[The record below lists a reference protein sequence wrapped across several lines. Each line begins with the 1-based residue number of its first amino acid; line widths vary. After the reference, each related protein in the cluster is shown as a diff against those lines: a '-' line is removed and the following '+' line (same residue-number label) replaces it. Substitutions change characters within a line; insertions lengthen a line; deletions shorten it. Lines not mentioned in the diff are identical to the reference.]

1 MADVQTLSATLRD
14 RAGKGAARQ
23 SRRDGL
29 VPGVVYGAKQDPL
42 LVQMQPQDLL
52 RELRRTGFFTRVFDL
67 KVGEKTTEHVLPRDV
82 QFDPVTDKPIHV
94 DFLRVSDTATVHVMV
109 PVVFKNEGASPG
121 LKRGGVLNIVRHE
134 IGFVCRVNAIPHA
147 IEIDLSGTDIGDSI
161 HISSV
166 KLPEGV
172 RTEIR
177 RDFTVATIGAPSA
190 VKSEAQ
196 EAQAAAAAAAAAP
209 VAAAVPGAPAAPGAT
224 PAAAGAAEG
233 AGKAAAG
240 GAGKAAAPAAAEKKK

>member
-1 MADVQTLSATLRD
+1 MAEVETLTAALRD

-42 LVQMQPQDLL
+42 LIQMQPKDLM
-52 RELRRTGFFTRVFDL
+52 RELRKTGFYTRVFDL

-82 QFDPVTDKPIHV
+82 QFDPVTDKPVHV

-134 IGFVCRVNAIPHA
+134 IGFVCRVNAIPHS
-147 IEIDLSGTDIGDSI
+147 IEIDLSGRDIGDSI
-161 HISSV
+161 HISEI

-196 EAQAAAAAAAAAP
+196 EAQAAAAAAANAPVVAPGAP
-209 VAAAVPGAPAAPGAT
+209 VAPGAAPAA
-224 PAAAGAAEG
+224 AAPAEG
-233 AGKAAAG
+233 AGKAGTAAAG
-240 GAGKAAAPAAAEKKK
+240 AAPAKAPAEKKK